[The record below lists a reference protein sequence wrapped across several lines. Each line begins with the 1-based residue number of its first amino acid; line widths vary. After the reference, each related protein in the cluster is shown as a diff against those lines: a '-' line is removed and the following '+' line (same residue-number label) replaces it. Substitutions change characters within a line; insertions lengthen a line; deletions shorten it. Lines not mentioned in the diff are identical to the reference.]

1 MLQDFLEIGKIV
13 GTHGIHG
20 ELRVNPACDS
30 PEFFTGFDT
39 LYFDAQG
46 QQPVRVVSA
55 RTNKNVALLR
65 LEGVGS
71 IEAAQ
76 ALRARTLFFRRADAR
91 LEEGRYFIAEL
102 LGCGVFGAN
111 DPELRYGV
119 ISDVSQTGANDVWH
133 IQTPDG
139 KEILIPVIDD
149 VVKAVD
155 VAKGRV
161 EVVMLEG
168 LLEVRK

>member
-1 MLQDFLEIGKIV
+1 MIQDFLEIGTIV

-30 PEFFTGFDT
+30 PEFFAGFDV

-46 QQPVRVVSA
+46 RNPVRVLGA
-55 RTNKNVALLR
+55 RANKNIALLR
-65 LEGVGS
+65 LEGVAS
-71 IEAAQ
+71 MEAAQ
-76 ALRARTLFFRRADAR
+76 ALRNKTLFFRRADAR

-102 LGCGVFGAN
+102 LDCEVFDAD
-111 DPELRYGV
+111 DPGLRYGV
-119 ISDVSQTGANDVWH
+119 ICDVSQTGANDVWH
-133 IQTPDG
+133 VKTPG
-139 KEILIPVIDD
+139 GREILIPVIDD

-161 EVVMLEG
+161 EIHMLPG
-168 LLEVRK
+168 LGE